1 VGITFRGKGVTVHAI
16 DCDRLSIYED
26 QPDRWLDLRW
36 HDGSHP
42 AVYDATID
50 LTVANDRG
58 VLGRI
63 CTLIGEA
70 GANIADLN
78 FIDRKPDF
86 FRVRVHAEFRDVAQ
100 LHSLMLTL
108 EADSHVAELSRFRA
122 TVKEANAMMAAE
134 NTL

>member
-1 VGITFRGKGVTVHAI
+1 MHAI
-16 DCDRLSIYED
+16 DCERLSLYEE
-26 QPDRWLDLRW
+26 QPERWLDLRW

-42 AVYDATID
+42 AVYGATLD
-50 LTVANDRG
+50 LTVSNDRG

-86 FRVRVHAEFRDVAQ
+86 FRVLVSAEFRDVAQ

-108 EADSHVAELSRFRA
+108 EAESNVAALSRYRDSGRQA
-122 TVKEANAMMAAE
+122 DAVAAVE
-134 NTL
+134 QTL